1 MIQKLQNIMTCIYL
15 NHHFRF
21 VLTYYDANGKRQR
34 HFVGAGQL
42 IHYLGEKNAETVKK
56 CANSMKSDKH
66 RVKFRKCG
74 QIDIYSK

>member
-1 MIQKLQNIMTCIYL
+1 MNTIYL

-21 VLTYYDANGKRQR
+21 VLTYFDVYGKRKR
-34 HFVGAGQL
+34 HFVGAGRL
-42 IHYLGEKNAETVKK
+42 SEYIGEKNAETVQKV
-56 CANSMKSDKH
+56 ANSMKTDKH

>member
-1 MIQKLQNIMTCIYL
+1 MNTIYL

-21 VLTYYDANGKRQR
+21 VLTYYDHNGKRQR

-42 IHYLGEKNAETVKK
+42 SEYLGEKNAETVQK
-56 CANSMKSDKH
+56 CANAMKRDKH
-66 RVKFRKCG
+66 TVKFRKCG

>member
-34 HFVGAGQL
+34 HFVGAGRL
-42 IHYLGEKNAETVKK
+42 SEYLGEKNAETVRK
-56 CANSMKSDKH
+56 CANSMKTDKY

>member
-1 MIQKLQNIMTCIYL
+1 MKTIYL

-21 VLTYYDANGKRQR
+21 VLTYYDENGKRKR
-34 HFVGAGQL
+34 HFIGAGRL
-42 IHYLGEKNAETVKK
+42 SEYLGKKNAETVQKT
-56 CANSMKSDKH
+56 AISMKVDKR

>member
-1 MIQKLQNIMTCIYL
+1 MIQKLLNLMNTIYL

-21 VLTYYDANGKRQR
+21 VLTYYDNNGKRQR

-42 IHYLGEKNAETVKK
+42 SEYLGEKNAETVQKR
-56 CANSMKSDKH
+56 ANSMKRDKH
-66 RVKFRKCG
+66 TVKFRKCG

>member
-1 MIQKLQNIMTCIYL
+1 MIRKLHSIMQTFYL

-21 VLTYYDANGKRQR
+21 VLTYFDVYGKRKR
-34 HFVGAGQL
+34 HFVGAGRL
-42 IHYLGEKNAETVKK
+42 SEYIGEKNAETVRK
-56 CANSMKSDKH
+56 CAISMKTDKH

>member
-1 MIQKLQNIMTCIYL
+1 MLQKLLNLMNTIYL

-42 IHYLGEKNAETVKK
+42 AHYLGEKNSETVRK
-56 CANSMKSDKH
+56 CANSMKTDKH
-66 RVKFRKCG
+66 TVKFRKCG
-74 QIDIYSK
+74 KIEIYSK

>member
-1 MIQKLQNIMTCIYL
+1 MIQKLQSIMEIIYL

-21 VLTYYDANGKRQR
+21 VLTYYDVNGKRQR

-42 IHYLGEKNAETVKK
+42 SKYLGDKNSETVRK
-56 CANSMKSDKH
+56 CANSMKTDKH